1 MRVRLG
7 PAQSITARD
16 DGGVSMSF
24 QRDLL
29 DGASTHVVLSQ
40 EVHNHS
46 DPDLQFQAK
55 RKKHAKENDESTA
68 NRHAGQIFAEML
80 GQVCH
85 SEFYEVLENDFQE
98 VNPQGAVP
106 NIAPSG
112 DLHNRRL
119 WFISIT

>member
-7 PAQSITARD
+7 SQYVKAQD

-24 QRDLL
+24 QRDLS
-29 DGASTHVVLSQ
+29 DKASTRVVLSL
-40 EVHNHS
+40 EVHDHS
-46 DPDLQFQAK
+46 AIDLQLQAK
-55 RKKHAKENDESTA
+55 RKKHAKENDEATA

-85 SEFYEVLENDFQE
+85 SEFYEALGNDFQE

-112 DLHNRRL
+112 G
-119 WFISIT
+119 